1 MLNLRSKPIVTSPR
15 AALFTLSTRLPIE
28 DKSVSDRLNRAY
40 DIVTGYGYTVELL
53 NSDNDAEYAVYK
65 ASTTLLE
72 DTSVCYSVT
81 QHSCTCPDYEKARG
95 NLCKHRLAVMIV
107 REMVRV

>member
-1 MLNLRSKPIVTSPR
+1 MLVLHGQCVVKPVRDALATL
-15 AALFTLSTRLPIE
+15 AATLPLE
-28 DKSVSDRLNRAY
+28 DKRVSDRLNRAY
-40 DIVTGYGYTVELL
+40 DIVNGYGYTVEVLS
-53 NSDNDAEYAVYK
+53 SDKDAEYAVYK

-81 QHSCTCPDYEKARG
+81 QHSCTCLDYEKARG

-107 REMVRV
+107 REMMRV